1 MEATPNGMTWD
12 LADAYNSIEA
22 RSVSK
27 PGTNMD
33 FFPDDAEDHWAF
45 QTVRKLKKGGLMVGY
60 SQGLVYHLP
69 PDGIIES
76 RFEFAVKCHACST
89 NLRSLADELESEA
102 KSIATD
108 NYRQIDLKTNQAIA
122 RANELKKKIS
132 AWEPELM
139 KLTNEFKRQIA
150 MIGIDPDGMLSNI
163 RSASSTIRRSR
174 LNQPDLGQC
183 QFSDVP
189 ANHWAAKQVLELR
202 QLGILT
208 GYPNTDST
216 PNTFNH

>member
-1 MEATPNGMTWD
+1 
-12 LADAYNSIEA
+12 
-22 RSVSK
+22 
-27 PGTNMD
+27 
-33 FFPDDAEDHWAF
+33 
-45 QTVRKLKKGGLMVGY
+45 
-60 SQGLVYHLP
+60 
-69 PDGIIES
+69 
-76 RFEFAVKCHACST
+76 
-89 NLRSLADELESEA
+89 LADELESEA

-108 NYRQIDLKTNQAIA
+108 DYRQSDLKTNQVIA
-122 RANELKKKIS
+122 RANELKKKILE
-132 AWEPELM
+132 WEPELM
-139 KLTNEFKRQIA
+139 RLTNEFKRQIA